1 MSNRIMNLQ
10 NLPNLL
16 SDSAAPMNLTTPR
29 RLVKWLTR
37 VTLMLGIAVGVF
49 SGVQWLGA
57 KPAISSQAVRL
68 VSTNGQAGKQEAPD
82 LLMEPLV
89 ETIRLSAEDD
99 SFLPRSFTGVV
110 AARRASDLAFKR
122 AGRVEKVLVDQG
134 EKVVTGQ
141 VLAEL
146 DTASLKANLAVVQA
160 QRNAADAR
168 LRELVAGPRRQT
180 IEAARAQVKEME
192 ALRELAFT
200 TFDRRMKLAASD
212 AISKQDIDD
221 SRLQLAANEGRLDAQ
236 RQVLSELEEGTRKEQ
251 IVAQEAAVKQL
262 DANIEA
268 LQIELQESTLL
279 APYDAI
285 ISRRLADEGV
295 VVQPGATVLKIVE
308 LAQPE
313 AWIGITPEMISSVRI
328 GDEYTVRIRDEAWTG
343 TVKGFLPELDPLS
356 RTQTVIFDIAPST
369 QSKGD
374 DDSSVNSPESIPVIG
389 QLAQLDLKQKV
400 TQKGFWLPMTALL
413 RGNRGLWSTF
423 VVVPH
428 ENSDEG
434 SSRHVIQRCD
444 VEIVQVDSDRVLVRG
459 TLSDGDRVVATGLQK
474 LTAGQLVRLAPP
486 QRTPLT
492 HLSH

>member
-1 MSNRIMNLQ
+1 
-10 NLPNLL
+10 
-16 SDSAAPMNLTTPR
+16 
-29 RLVKWLTR
+29 
-37 VTLMLGIAVGVF
+37 MLGIMVGVVG
-49 SGVQWLGA
+49 GVRFLAA
-57 KPAISSQAVRL
+57 KPAIGPQAVKL
-68 VSTNGQAGKQEAPD
+68 VSTRGHVGKGD
-82 LLMEPLV
+82 DTSTLMEPLV
-89 ETIRLSAEDD
+89 ETIRLSSEQD

-110 AARRASDLAFKR
+110 AARRASELAFKR
-122 AGRVEKVLVDQG
+122 AGRVEKVLVDRG
-134 EKVVTGQ
+134 EKVMTGQ

-160 QRNAADAR
+160 QRGAANAR
-168 LRELVAGPRRQT
+168 LSELVAGPRRQT

-251 IVAQEAAVKQL
+251 IAAQEAAVKQL

-279 APYDAI
+279 APYDAV
-285 ISRRLADEGV
+285 ISKRHADEGV
-295 VVQPGATVLKIVE
+295 VVQPGATVLKVVE
-308 LAQPE
+308 LALPE
-313 AWIGITPEMISSVRI
+313 AWIGVSPEMITSLRMGDQYAVR
-328 GDEYTVRIRDEAWTG
+328 VRDEAWTG
-343 TVKGFLPELDPLS
+343 TVKAFLPELDPLS
-356 RTQTVIFDIAPST
+356 RTQTVIFDIAPPADLKEGQST
-369 QSKGD
+369 RTTA
-374 DDSSVNSPESIPVIG
+374 PESIPVIG

-423 VVVPH
+423 VVVPDQS
-428 ENSDEG
+428 SDDG
-434 SSRHVIQRCD
+434 VSRHVIQRCD

-459 TLSDGDRVVATGLQK
+459 TLADGDMVVATGLQK
-474 LTAGQLVRLAPP
+474 LTAGQFVRLAPS
-486 QRTPLT
+486 QQTPLSQI
-492 HLSH
+492 SH

>member
-1 MSNRIMNLQ
+1 MSDRNMKHLI
-10 NLPNLL
+10 LPSKL
-16 SDSAAPMNLTTPR
+16 SDSASPMNLTTPR
-29 RLVKWLTR
+29 LLVRWLTR
-37 VTLMLGIAVGVF
+37 VTLMLGMAVGVF
-49 SGVQWLGA
+49 AGTQWLGE
-57 KPAISSQAVRL
+57 KPSLSPQAVKL
-68 VSTNGQAGKQEAPD
+68 VSTNGHAGKHGAPD
-82 LLMEPLV
+82 LLMQPVV

-134 EKVVTGQ
+134 EKVVAGQ

-192 ALRELAFT
+192 ALRELAYT

-251 IVAQEAAVKQL
+251 IAAQEAAVKQL

-268 LQIELQESTLL
+268 LQIELQESTLF
-279 APYDAI
+279 APYDAV

-313 AWIGITPEMISSVRI
+313 AWIGITPEMISSVQI
-328 GDEYTVRIRDEAWTG
+328 GDEYAVRIRDEAWTG

-356 RTQTVIFDIAPST
+356 RTQTVIFDIAPRT
-369 QSKGD
+369 KLKEND
-374 DDSSVNSPESIPVIG
+374 YSSVNPPESIPVIG
-389 QLAQLDLKQKV
+389 QLAQLDLKQRV

-428 ENSDEG
+428 ESGDEG

-486 QRTPLT
+486 QRTPL
-492 HLSH
+492 SHISH